1 MIRVPG
7 RDPNGVMAALNEIRT
22 RYGERWDDVFKT
34 ITTDNGSEFSLLSPG
49 FPNIH
54 TSIQKSSNN
63 YFYFGQASNGL
74 TPRSRY
80 NCSCFIRTSPWDG
93 VFPGSR

>member
-34 ITTDNGSEFSLLSPG
+34 ITTDNGLS
-49 FPNIH
+49 
-54 TSIQKSSNN
+54 
-63 YFYFGQASNGL
+63 
-74 TPRSRY
+74 SRY
-80 NCSCFIRTSPWDG
+80 CQDWKI
-93 VFPGSR
+93 